1 PPQAV
6 LAHQPLHR
14 APRDPDAG
22 PVQRQP
28 RLPGPVYL
36 LIARLAQPQ
45 DRGEDLRV
53 PHAARGR
60 RALPGRIVGPRG
72 DLPAVLAEHP
82 ADRLDPEGVLMLA
95 DEPQERPSGRSSTA
109 AIKAYV

>member
-1 PPQAV
+1 MGEAGDPAAVRGIGGEVPLEQVRGPLMPAARALHGRAHRLAPPHPLQAV

-45 DRGEDLRV
+45 DRGEDLCASRTLRADGGRFL
-53 PHAARGR
+53 AA
-60 RALPGRIVGPRG
+60 
-72 DLPAVLAEHP
+72 
-82 ADRLDPEGVLMLA
+82 
-95 DEPQERPSGRSSTA
+95 
-109 AIKAYV
+109 